1 MTEIAQHKTVLE
13 FRTAMNLS
21 RREVAELAGLPQSRI
36 WKLEKI
42 ELTADAD
49 EKLVADHTKYW
60 DALENFETENPGG
73 KPKPAKG
80 AGNDAELEALRGN
93 ALNAQVAIMQL
104 ESKISEKIEANKAA
118 KKGSSELVEIKAA
131 LDEILAQLGYQS
143 DE

>member
-1 MTEIAQHKTVLE
+1 MTHATLVA

-21 RREVAELAGLPQSRI
+21 RREVSELSGLPQSRI
-36 WKLEKI
+36 WKLEKV
-42 ELTADAD
+42 EGTEVTD
-49 EKLVADHTKYW
+49 EKLVTDRTKYW

-80 AGNDAELEALRGN
+80 ANHDAELEALRGN
-93 ALNAQVAIMQL
+93 ALNAQMAIMQL

-143 DE
+143 DK